1 MASKNSRTR
10 RRAVFI
16 EALEERCFLSASFN
30 NSTENAMAYNSSNG
44 KLYVVYL
51 DQTSGSAGLKSKVRN
66 SDGSW
71 TNLGTIDSDTD
82 TGHYPSMAI
91 DGAGNVGVAY
101 YVGGSFGDLRY
112 AVYNGTSW
120 SSPET
125 ADSTGTVGY
134 YPSLA
139 YNTAN
144 KPAISYY
151 DNTTNHH
158 DLKFVQRGSSSW
170 ATPVTVDSAN
180 DVGRYSSLKLNPN
193 NTSLWAVAYEQ
204 TGIAG
209 DGINDGI
216 AKYLEQTQ
224 SGVWPTPGSSNEVYK
239 SDAGGGYTSL
249 QFIYNG
255 TSYDPAMSFYDS
267 VPANLMYDQR
277 VAGAWPTALVVAA
290 NNIQGRYTNLLVQSN
305 NRARIVF
312 QGYYVDSAGNN
323 VDSVRVADAPLH
335 WQVDQWNYDW
345 AYSGG
350 GAELK
355 AARVSDSEFF
365 YSRVGTNPTSPYL
378 YVSNYKNE
386 GKNYVQSTS
395 SAFST
400 GGRYGHSTVVFPD
413 SANSNASTMWTL
425 GGFSS
430 ALSNEVYSSTDGAT
444 WTLRTTTGIFSA
456 RDNFAAAV
464 LNGKIYVIGGNT
476 AGGAVGDL
484 YSSTDGV
491 TWQLVSTST
500 ALPARYGHT
509 AVVLNGAIYVIGGM
523 GTSGRLNDV
532 WKFDG
537 TDWSQVASG
546 GGSRFSARYR
556 HVSYAYNGNLWVASG
571 DDGSAN
577 GYGGLLSDVWYSS
590 DSGATWTQASA
601 ATTFG
606 HHADAAAVVF
616 DNRMWITQGTEAYY
630 SSDGTT
636 WLSSTTS
643 AEFSD
648 RHQHTMAVLNDRLY
662 VIGGTGATGVG
673 NSVYYAKSSSSA

>member
-1 MASKNSRTR
+1 MATHNSRMR
-10 RRAVFI
+10 SRGPSI
-16 EALEERCFLSASFN
+16 EILEERRFLSAAFD
-30 NSTENAMAYNSSNG
+30 NSTENAIAYNPSNG

-51 DQTSGSAGLKSKVRN
+51 DQSAGLKSKVRN

-71 TNLGTIDSDTD
+71 TDLGTIDSTTD
-82 TGHYPSMAI
+82 GGHYPSMAI

-101 YVGGSFGDLRY
+101 YDGGSLADLRY
-112 AVYNGTSW
+112 SVYNGTSW
-120 SSPET
+120 LSTPET
-125 ADSTGTVGY
+125 PDSGGIVGY

-139 YNTAN
+139 FNTAN

-151 DNTTNHH
+151 DKTNG
-158 DLKFVQRGSSSW
+158 DLKFVQRGSLNW
-170 ATPVTVDSAN
+170 ATPVTVDSTN

-193 NTSLWAVAYEQ
+193 NTSLWAVAYERTGVPGTI
-204 TGIAG
+204 TGIE
-209 DGINDGI
+209 
-216 AKYLEQTQ
+216 KYKEQVT
-224 SGVWPTPGSSNEVYK
+224 SGVWPSTTSDLQSTP
-239 SDAGGGYTSL
+239 AGGGYTSL
-249 QFIYNG
+249 QFVSNG
-255 TSYDPAMSFYDS
+255 TSYDPACSFYDS
-267 VPANLMYDQR
+267 YNANLLYDRR
-277 VAGAWPTALVVAA
+277 VSGSWPTNGAAVVAA
-290 NNIQGRYTNLLVQSN
+290 NNTQGRYTNLLVQSN
-305 NRARIVF
+305 NKVRIVF
-312 QGYYVDSAGNN
+312 QDYNSGTSET
-323 VDSVRVADAPLH
+323 VRIADEPTN
-335 WQVDQWNYDW
+335 WQTDTWNL
-345 AYSGG
+345 ATRLYSGG

-355 AARVSDSEFF
+355 AVRVSDSEFF
-365 YSRVGTNPTSPYL
+365 YSRVGINPTSPTL
-378 YVSNYKNE
+378 YVSNYTNE

-395 SAFST
+395 SAFSG
-400 GGRYGHSTVVFPD
+400 GGRYGHATVVFPD
-413 SANSNASTMWTL
+413 SAYSNVPTMWTL

-464 LNGKIYVIGGNT
+464 LNGTIYVIGGNT
-476 AGGAVGDL
+476 GSGAVGDL

-537 TDWSQVASG
+537 TDWSQVADG
-546 GGSRFSARYR
+546 GGTRFSARFR
-556 HVSYAYNGNLWVASG
+556 HVSYAYNGKLWVASG

-590 DSGATWTQASA
+590 DSGATWTQANSSA
-601 ATTFG
+601 AFG

-616 DNRMWITQGTEAYY
+616 DNRMWITQGTEAYF

-643 AEFSD
+643 AEFLD

-662 VIGGTGATGVG
+662 VIGGTGGTGVG